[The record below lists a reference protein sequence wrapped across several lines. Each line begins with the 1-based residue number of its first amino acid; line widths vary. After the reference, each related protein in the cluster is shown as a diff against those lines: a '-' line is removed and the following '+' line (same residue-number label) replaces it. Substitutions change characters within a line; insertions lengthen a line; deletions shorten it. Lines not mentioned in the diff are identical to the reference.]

1 VRDDILRRWVDQ
13 PPTTPIVQHL
23 RDAERR
29 AALAQVGRREHVLD
43 VASEA
48 TVTAGI
54 DAERVTRVDFG
65 ADADAH
71 AREVLGDAVD
81 RYEQVDPDD
90 PALPFADDAFDAAV
104 SVGPYDW
111 KFLDVEALTDELHRV
126 VADRLVVTVPTPR
139 SPYARRGHN
148 RFRYLDPADALA
160 LLAPDWRLVER
171 DLLFQYPGRVH
182 HLVSDLPAPAQH
194 PFVALADRLSTELT
208 ARGRWDDASYLV
220 LGVEPLPLRAALSD
234 ALDCLFRSTDAAGFW
249 HDDEGRIVRAL
260 TRRGAGRRRVGDG
273 SVGDGGVGSGSV
285 GPTSES
291 ADPSGEA
298 PDRTDDAL
306 DPAALSFDWYPDD
319 EVEWRYV
326 PFALCGATTWRTS
339 ALGTDA
345 YDRKLRRALGDVTD
359 RLADETTREG
369 LPSYGVGPL
378 IDALA
383 RAGDLFDERYRELA
397 WTLFRESAA
406 TADFDHAEDA
416 LLPFGW
422 VTLLET
428 AHADEPTDEVRAAVE
443 DALWRLTD
451 RISPEGLFAFDNPTT
466 RRHQNQMY
474 ALWGLCRAV
483 RATDRPAYL
492 DSVERVLDHAIA
504 ERMRPDGAFLWEDV
518 PAHRRRGR
526 DLLRRLGFDVPH
538 WDLLFPCHQAFFV
551 TAVAEY
557 HAAGGER
564 SYDRAVGEAMGWVF
578 GDNALGADLVA
589 ASGIGVPLRVL
600 TTRGEVEVPRQQF
613 VGSYEVGAWLLALT
627 RLLDGPF

>member
-29 AALAQVGRREHVLD
+29 AALAQLGRREHVLD

-54 DAERVTRVDFG
+54 DAERVARVDFG
-65 ADADAH
+65 ADAGAH
-71 AREVLGDAVD
+71 AREVLGGAVD

-90 PALPFADDAFDAAV
+90 PVLPFADDAFDAAV

-126 VADRLVVTVPTPR
+126 VTDRLVVTVPTPR

-171 DLLFQYPGRVH
+171 DLVFQYPGRLH
-182 HLVSDLPAPAQH
+182 HLVSDLPAPAQR
-194 PFVALADRLSTELT
+194 PFVGLADRLSAELT

-220 LGVEPLPLRAALSD
+220 LGAEPLPLRSALSD
-234 ALDCLFRSTDAAGFW
+234 ALDCLFRPTDAAGFW

-260 TRRGAGRRRVGDG
+260 TRRVAGRKRVGDEDDG
-273 SVGDGGVGSGSV
+273 RAGGGGTLGDG
-285 GPTSES
+285 T
-291 ADPSGEA
+291 
-298 PDRTDDAL
+298 T
-306 DPAALSFDWYPDD
+306 DPAVPAFDWYPDD
-319 EVEWRYV
+319 EVGWRYV
-326 PFALCGATTWRTS
+326 PFALCGATTWRAS
-339 ALGTDA
+339 ALGTDEH
-345 YDRKLRRALGDVTD
+345 DPKLRRALDDVTD
-359 RLADETTREG
+359 RLADETTRQS
-369 LPSYGVGPL
+369 LPSYGTGPL
-378 IDALA
+378 IDALC
-383 RAGDLFDERYRELA
+383 RAGDLFDERYRETA
-397 WTLFRESAA
+397 WTLFQESAA
-406 TADFDHAEDA
+406 TTDFDHAEDA

-428 AHADEPTDEVRAAVE
+428 ARADEPADEVRAAVE

-451 RISPEGLFAFDNPTT
+451 RIGPDGLFAFDNPTT

-492 DSVERVLDHAIA
+492 DSVERVLDHAVA

-518 PAHRRRGR
+518 PAHRRLGR

-538 WDLLFPCHQAFFV
+538 WDLLFACHQAFFV
-551 TAVAEY
+551 TSVAEY
-557 HAAGGER
+557 HAAGGRR
-564 SYDRAVGEAMGWVF
+564 SYDRAVGEATGWVF
-578 GDNALGADLVA
+578 GDNALGADLVE

-600 TTRGEVEVPRQQF
+600 STRGEVSVPGQQF